1 MTIMNIFA
9 HNIKYVYLTNWISLQ
24 STPANYKMEGNKTL
38 HILLADDDEDD
49 RSFFQ
54 MALDKLEFPGNLK
67 TVRDGEQLMD
77 YLDEYS
83 DSLPDVLFLDLNM
96 PRKNGSECLN
106 EIMASDKLKQLP
118 VIIYSTSLNDT
129 IGNVLYNQGAHYYVQ
144 KCEFNELAKLLHKVL
159 TEMIE
164 TKFVQPARDR
174 FFVNFVSV

>member
-1 MTIMNIFA
+1 MNIFA
-9 HNIKYVYLTNWISLQ
+9 HNIKYVYLTNWISLN

-129 IGNVLYNQGAHYYVQ
+129 IGNVLYNHGAHYYVR
-144 KCEFNELAKLLHKVL
+144 KCEFNELTKLLQRVL
-159 TEMIE
+159 SEMIH
-164 TKFVQPARDR
+164 TKFVRPKRDS
-174 FFVNFVSV
+174 FVVNFVKV